1 MLPKGSIEFRGERS
15 GLAECKQCSPLGG
28 ATPVN
33 LVLLALLMDPVPLHV
48 HHPGSGRFGLVVKA
62 QAHGIAPDQ
71 PHLNVVAVK
80 TTRHGEGASVYCEI
94 TGDY

>member
-28 ATPVN
+28 ATPVTV
-33 LVLLALLMDPVPLHV
+33 VLLALLMYPVPLHV

-71 PHLNVVAVK
+71 PLLNVVAVK